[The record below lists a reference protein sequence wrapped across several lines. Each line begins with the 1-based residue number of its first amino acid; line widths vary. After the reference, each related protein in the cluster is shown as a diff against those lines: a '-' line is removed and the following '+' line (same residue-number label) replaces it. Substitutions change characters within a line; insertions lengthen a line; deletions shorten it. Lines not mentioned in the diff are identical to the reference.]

1 MKSIFAL
8 TGLLSLVLSASA
20 ADPRLCPKG
29 NDPLPASAFTLQQSK
44 DNSHLASLSHIFS
57 VAGKNVSIARV
68 LDSANR
74 DLAKG
79 KPPVGTTPVEA
90 WKWNPGDMATKKWVP
105 QGITGS
111 ADASASGKWD
121 GREMWLV
128 SWHRDDDKS
137 VRVSFVDRKTHKYR
151 HVLLVEPT
159 ADDNFAAVPVH
170 AGGIAWY
177 GEWLYVVDTSH
188 GIRVFDLGQIW
199 QVEDG
204 DDVGKKGGKYSAAGY
219 LYVLP
224 QIRPDRSYKWTPGSS
239 SPFRFSWISVDRS
252 DNTLLV
258 GEFIRDSSKDP
269 IRLVKYP
276 LDTNSG
282 KLKTNDK
289 SIVTATFAHCAD
301 FLRMQGGFSYDNTFY
316 ISRSNGRSPKAGDMF
331 KWKPG
336 KPAELRNRWFMA
348 GNEDLSYNK
357 VRKEYYTVSEYDGER
372 FILAYNKM

>member
-224 QIRPDRSYKWTPGSS
+224 QIR
-239 SPFRFSWISVDRS
+239 
-252 DNTLLV
+252 
-258 GEFIRDSSKDP
+258 
-269 IRLVKYP
+269 
-276 LDTNSG
+276 
-282 KLKTNDK
+282 
-289 SIVTATFAHCAD
+289 
-301 FLRMQGGFSYDNTFY
+301 
-316 ISRSNGRSPKAGDMF
+316 
-331 KWKPG
+331 
-336 KPAELRNRWFMA
+336 
-348 GNEDLSYNK
+348 
-357 VRKEYYTVSEYDGER
+357 
-372 FILAYNKM
+372 

>member
-8 TGLLSLVLSASA
+8 TSLLSLFLSTSA
-20 ADPRLCPKG
+20 ADPRLCAKG
-29 NDPLPASAFTLQQSK
+29 NDPLTASAFTLQQTN

-57 VAGKNVSIARV
+57 SAGKNVSIPHV

-74 DLAKG
+74 DLVKG
-79 KPPVGTTPVEA
+79 KPPVGTSPVEA
-90 WKWNPGDMATKKWVP
+90 WKWNSGDMATTKWVP
-105 QGITGS
+105 QGISSS

-188 GIRVFDLGQIW
+188 GVRVFDLSKIW

-224 QIRPDRSYKWTPGSS
+224 QIRSYKWTPGSS

-276 LDTNSG
+276 LDTDTG

-316 ISRSNGRSPKAGDMF
+316 LSRSNGRSPKAGDMF

-336 KPAELRNRWFMA
+336 KAAELRSGWFMA

>member
-224 QIRPDRSYKWTPGSS
+224 QIRSYKWTPGSS

-289 SIVTATFAHCAD
+289 SIVIATFAHCAD